1 MQNIALTVKSPDLD
15 AEIDPRFG
23 RADWILFVEPETM
36 EWTAQANPGRNAR
49 GGAGIQ
55 AAQFLGEN
63 EASAVIS
70 GDFGPKA
77 HRALEAAGVTMYR
90 SGPPM
95 TAREAVEL
103 YNAGTLPARDHL
115 QRTGRGDGRR

>member
-1 MQNIALTVKSPDLD
+1 MKKIAPTVGSPHLD
-15 AEIDPRFG
+15 AEVDPRFG

-36 EWTAQANPGRNAR
+36 EWKAQENPGRDAR
-49 GGAGIQ
+49 GGAGVQ
-55 AAQFLGEN
+55 AAQFLGDR

-77 HRALEAAGVTMYR
+77 YQALEAAGVAMYR
-90 SGPPM
+90 CESRT

-103 YNAGTLPARDHL
+103 YQAGKLSGGNPVR
-115 QRTGRGDGRR
+115 QFGRGDGRR